1 MVAKSK
7 KVVSSNKGSSTSK
20 TGKSKGSAAGKTGQ
34 YSKTLTYGNDN
45 KYYYGDKNTSINTN
59 ANQNTLNTG
68 TLLTANTYQPE
79 TVRLLNSV
87 GITGGHDGY
96 LSSDMITQ
104 ARQMANTTGSGNT
117 IGNKTLNALK
127 VPEEETPY
135 MSYSPNIDVERISFD
150 RDSYINNLIKQY
162 EASANKEYEANAGSA
177 QNKKEESLNDL
188 LTGYNQTRGQYNT
201 NLNDAKS
208 NYLQS
213 LDSINTSGFGTLQM
227 NRENAASRGLSNSG
241 LMQALDQAVVNN
253 TNSNRAAQE
262 IAYQQQVNGIK
273 QNVATLVENYGLNKE
288 AANKIYNNAI
298 ESLEKQRQEAY
309 TQGVYSANTKGDE
322 YQLNTDQFNAS
333 AQNDAN
339 KLKAQLEQSWKEA
352 LLQSKTS
359 KYSADRGYDAS
370 KYSADTSLKSTKLQ
384 IKEAWKEAKL
394 DNKTK
399 IRLQQMSDETQ
410 LKVTKL
416 STSAQV
422 RVAGISADAGRKAA
436 EYAANAEYAASK
448 YGTELSGAYG
458 AIGLLAESG
467 ASQQAITRMYEI
479 LSNSTGKGG
488 VGDSF
493 WSAVK
498 EEGAKIKK

>member
-7 KVVSSNKGSSTSK
+7 KVVLSNKGSSTSK
-20 TGKSKGSAAGKTGQ
+20 TGKSKGSSAGKTGQ
-34 YSKTLTYGNDN
+34 YSNTLTYGNNN

-68 TLLTANTYQPE
+68 TLLTANTYQPD
-79 TVRLLNSV
+79 TVKYLNSV
-87 GITGGHDGY
+87 GITGGSDGY
-96 LSSDMITQ
+96 LSSDMIAQ
-104 ARQMANTTGSGNT
+104 ARQMANTAGGSNT

-127 VPEEETPY
+127 MPEETPY
-135 MSYSPNIDVERISFD
+135 MPYTPNIDVERISFD

-177 QNKKEESLNDL
+177 QNKREESLNDL

-253 TNSNRAAQE
+253 TNSNRTAQE
-262 IAYQQQVNGIK
+262 IAYQQQVNSIK

-322 YQLNTDQFNAS
+322 YQLSTDQFNAS

-416 STSAQV
+416 STSAQI
-422 RVAGISADAGRKAA
+422 RVAGISADAGKKAA

-448 YGTELSGAYG
+448 YGTNLAGAYG

-467 ASQQAITRMYEI
+467 ASPQTITSLYEI
-479 LSNSTGKGG
+479 LGNSTGKGG

-493 WSAVK
+493 WSAIK